1 MFQKLDEF
9 PSKNVNRKLK
19 LWFLKKKKICP
30 RLPLEIGTIDLYSM
44 GEKVCLETVSS
55 DQVDFKRHVETK
67 CLNYFI
73 SPHLSP
79 SLRSRRIV
87 AERRDRAGKG
97 RKWRM

>member
-55 DQVDFKRHVETK
+55 GQVDFKRHVSHSGGVGETG
-67 CLNYFI
+67 NNEGA
-73 SPHLSP
+73 PP
-79 SLRSRRIV
+79 
-87 AERRDRAGKG
+87 RRDGDARREKRGKNHLLSG
-97 RKWRM
+97 